1 MAGTSQRDR
10 TAYDAGS
17 GPSRFRPAT
26 LFAEESMAEVIE
38 RLRAQVEALQRLAD
52 RWADV
57 AEQRQQL
64 DDLAQAQTAADNDKE
79 KAAIAVAAIAA
90 IAVKDETGAA
100 STLAAEARELIAL
113 VSLGRKLGLGR
124 RTNCARREIRKGKR
138 RFTKLSSVHASLG
151 HP

>member
-79 KAAIAVAAIAA
+79 KAAIAVAAIA
-90 IAVKDETGAA
+90 VKDETGAA